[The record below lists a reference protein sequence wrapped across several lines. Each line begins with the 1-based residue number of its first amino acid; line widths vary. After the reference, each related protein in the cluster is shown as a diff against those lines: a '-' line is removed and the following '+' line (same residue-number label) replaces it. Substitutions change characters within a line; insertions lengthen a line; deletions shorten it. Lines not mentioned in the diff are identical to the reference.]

1 MRTLCLAVAV
11 AAVSSCPYAQ
21 TTIYK
26 HIDDNGRVTYSNK
39 PIKGAVILELDPIVT
54 LPIAPRGMN
63 PHNLPVEKPA
73 VAAVT
78 PMGFPSVDSQTQR
91 RRDDTRRRILEQEL
105 QQEEKY
111 LAETRQELSS
121 EQKNPTLIAAVRL
134 AQQAAEP
141 TPEQQAEFRRN
152 IDKASER
159 IRTLQSTVAEHE
171 KNVEAL
177 KKELGALKP

>member
-1 MRTLCLAVAV
+1 MRTLCI
-11 AAVSSCPYAQ
+11 AAVLVASSGALAQ

-26 HIDDNGRVTYSNK
+26 HIDDNGRVTYSNR
-39 PIKGAVILELDPIVT
+39 PIKGAVILELDPIPA
-54 LPIAPRGMN
+54 LPVAPAGAGPRE
-63 PHNLPVEKPA
+63 LRVEKPA
-73 VAAVT
+73 VAVVT
-78 PMGFPSVDSQTQR
+78 PTAFPSVDSQTQR
-91 RRDDTRRRILEQEL
+91 RRDDTRRRILDQEL
-105 QQEEKY
+105 QQEEKS
-111 LAETRQELSS
+111 LLQARQELSL
-121 EQKNPTLIAAVRL
+121 EQRNPALVAAVRL

-141 TPEQQAEFRRN
+141 TPEQQGEFRRN

>member
-1 MRTLCLAVAV
+1 MRTLCIAVAF
-11 AAVSSCPYAQ
+11 AAASSGAAAQ

-26 HIDDNGRVTYSNK
+26 HTDDSGRVTYSNK

-54 LPIAPRGMN
+54 LPIAPRGAA
-63 PHNLPVEKPA
+63 PQNLPVEKPA
-73 VAAVT
+73 VAVVT

-105 QQEEKY
+105 QQEEKF
-111 LAETRQELSS
+111 LAETRQALLS

-177 KKELGALKP
+177 KKELGGLKP